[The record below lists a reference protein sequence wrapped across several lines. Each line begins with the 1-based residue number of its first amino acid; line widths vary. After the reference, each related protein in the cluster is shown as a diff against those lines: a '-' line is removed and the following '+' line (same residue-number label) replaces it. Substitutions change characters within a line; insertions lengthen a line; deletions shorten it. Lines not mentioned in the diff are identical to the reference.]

1 MTATRRAPALVPA
14 GWWKA
19 CSRCGGNRESKGDA
33 LTAQARVGTQ
43 ARMEP
48 SGSDSERI
56 RDVLRRAVRSACPPW
71 LANDADDIVQTAWLR
86 AAPRIAEQA
95 TAGPVSNTYLWKVA
109 TTTVLNEIR
118 ARRRHRTDVPL
129 EDLELPSAIA
139 SADPVQQVRART
151 IREAIA
157 DCLAQLLPARRRAL
171 TLQLCGHEVAE
182 VAALTGNELKRT
194 RNLLF
199 RGSSDLRE
207 CLANKG
213 VTP

>member
-1 MTATRRAPALVPA
+1 MSLPGKPEVALT
-14 GWWKA
+14 
-19 CSRCGGNRESKGDA
+19 GGSKVASWCRTSGESDGDA
-33 LTAQARVGTQ
+33 LTAQARIGTQ

-48 SGSDSERI
+48 SGPESERI
-56 RDVLRRAVRSACPPW
+56 REVLRRAVRSACPAW

-86 AAPRIAEQA
+86 AAPRIAESS

-118 ARRRHRTDVPL
+118 ARRRSRADVSL
-129 EDLELPSAIA
+129 EELEVPSTIA
-139 SADPVQQVRART
+139 SADPEQQVQART

-157 DCLAQLLPARRRAL
+157 DCLSNLLPARRRVL

-182 VAALTGNELKRT
+182 VAALTGNDLKRT

-207 CLANKG
+207 CLSNKG